1 MFVYLLR
8 RLAYLLF
15 VVWGVSFA
23 AFFIAQIV
31 PGDPT
36 AAALGSNARE
46 AQIEAYRQ
54 KVGLDQPVWVQYGRY
69 VSRLVRGDLGTSL
82 RTRRPIAK
90 DLGDF
95 LPATLELTVAAL
107 LFAILFG
114 LPTGLIAALNQNKPI
129 DVAVRT
135 FALLGGATPIYWLAI
150 LLLSLFHTRLGI
162 LPGPGRLDAFL
173 IPPPEVTG
181 VMTIDTL
188 LAGDWP
194 AFVDALRHLVLPAIV
209 LGAFSTALL
218 ARMVRSTMLEVLA
231 QDYIRTARAKGVS
244 GRVVLWKHGLR
255 NGALPILTVL
265 GNLLGSLLTGAVL
278 TETIFSWP
286 GIGGYATS
294 SAVSLDFPAV
304 MGVTLVAGLVY
315 AGINLIVD
323 LLYAFFD
330 PRISYA

>member
-1 MFVYLLR
+1 MIAYLLR
-8 RLAYLLF
+8 RLGYLVF

-23 AFFIAQIV
+23 AFFIAQVV
-31 PGDPT
+31 PGDPA

-54 KVGLDQPVWVQYGRY
+54 KLGLDQPVWVQYTRY
-69 VSRLVRGDLGTSL
+69 LARLVRGDLGTSL

-90 DLGDF
+90 DLADF
-95 LPATLELTVAAL
+95 LPATLELTLAAM
-107 LFAILFG
+107 LFAVAFG
-114 LPTGLIAALNQNKPI
+114 LPAGLIAALNQNKPV

-150 LLLSLFHTRLGI
+150 LLLSLFHTQLGI

-181 VMTIDTL
+181 VMTVDTL
-188 LAGDWP
+188 LAGDWT
-194 AFVDALRHLVLPAIV
+194 AFVDALRHLVLPAVV

-231 QDYIRTARAKGVS
+231 QDYIRTARAKGIS

-255 NGALPILTVL
+255 NAALPILTVL

-286 GIGGYATS
+286 GIGSYATS

-315 AGINLIVD
+315 AGINLVVD
-323 LLYAFFD
+323 LLYAVFD